1 MFNWYIPEELKKWGK
16 WLKRI
21 GFWLFV
27 AVLIMALYGVKAA
40 ISHTELLWND
50 GGFYG
55 NTYNGYQECFGFLQL
70 HRYADGPKKGQWQPV
85 LWSYPVDS
93 EGKKIGE
100 GHPHTTDFT
109 VNTVDC
115 KEVFAIFQAERSVRQ
130 GELDNNT
137 SE

>member
-55 NTYNGYQECFGFLQL
+55 NTYN
-70 HRYADGPKKGQWQPV
+70 
-85 LWSYPVDS
+85 WSYPVDS